1 MRKAHVWLG
10 LCLLLGLAL
19 MQGQPV
25 AQNAESDPASVRRMG
40 DKIRTALVGGDY
52 AVVFTQLRPAA
63 RGRVALLYERFKHE
77 LRKSG
82 MNNDGAAD
90 IAKSLD
96 PNGKLA
102 IQGLKDLEALSEVDF
117 FGLAS
122 GILRFPATRKAEQVN
137 LAWHLVEQGQ
147 AYNSGIFD
155 QNTAGLSFFQSGP
168 AVGYE
173 NRDGEQ
179 IGIVFEQ
186 EGTALLVASY
196 SVQTDQGE
204 MSFHSL
210 ELGAADDGGALRRL
224 LHGGAPDSVK
234 RSEGEQLLGAAR
246 DFCRVEYSKTG
257 DKSAVGKP
265 FATEVENGTFDGVNF
280 GVRTYHA
287 GLEGSEFDAALEV
300 HPLDGDSGYG
310 LMTFKWA
317 SGESEIEWFE
327 TKSELDE
334 RLTELKDGPKIK
346 AVK

>member
-19 MQGQPV
+19 MQGKPA
-25 AQNAESDPASVRRMG
+25 AQNADVSPAAVRSAG
-40 DKIRTALVGGDY
+40 ENIRSALVSGDY
-52 AVVFTQLRPAA
+52 SAVYLKLRPAA
-63 RGRVALLYERFKHE
+63 RGRVALLYERFKYE
-77 LRKSG
+77 LRKSK
-82 MNNDGAAD
+82 MNDDGAAAL
-90 IAKSLD
+90 AKSLD

-137 LAWHLVEQGQ
+137 LTWYLVEQGQ

-186 EGTALLVASY
+186 EGAALLIVTY
-196 SVQTDQGE
+196 SVHTEDGE
-204 MSFHSL
+204 MSFRGL
-210 ELGAADDGGALRRL
+210 ELGAAGDGGALRRL

-265 FATEVENGTFDGVNF
+265 FATQVENGTFDGVNY